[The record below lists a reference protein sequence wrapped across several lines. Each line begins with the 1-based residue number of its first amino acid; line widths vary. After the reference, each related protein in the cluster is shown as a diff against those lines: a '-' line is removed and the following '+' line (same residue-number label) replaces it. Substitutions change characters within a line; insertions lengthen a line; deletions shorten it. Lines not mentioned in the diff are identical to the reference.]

1 MKVTTGQNVNV
12 HYKGTLSDGTEFDN
26 SKSRGQTLSFEVG
39 SGQMIKG
46 FNDAIVGMTV
56 GETKSVT
63 LTPDMAYGFRNEQAV
78 QPVPKTAFPADF
90 DFTIGNTVQ
99 GNGPMGP
106 FLAKILDATDDA
118 VVLDMNHPLAGESLN
133 FEIELVS
140 VDSATASTSGGT
152 WTPKM
157 KKAELLEFARARG
170 LDVNTRTTKAQL
182 IAALQG

>member
-1 MKVTTGQNVNV
+1 MKVMNGQNVNV
-12 HYKGTLSDGTEFDN
+12 HYRGILSDGTEFDN
-26 SKSRGQTLSFEVG
+26 SKSRGQALSFEVG

-46 FNDAIVGMTV
+46 FNDAIVGMTP

-63 LTPDMAYGFRNEQAV
+63 LTPEQAYGFRNEQAV
-78 QPVPKTAFPADF
+78 QPVPRTAFPTDF

-106 FLAKILDATDDA
+106 FLAKILDTTDEA
-118 VVLDMNHPLAGESLN
+118 VVLDMNHPLAGESLS

-140 VDSATASTSGGT
+140 VNSATSGT
-152 WTPKM
+152 WTPQM

-182 IAALQG
+182 IAALEG

>member
-1 MKVTTGQNVNV
+1 MKVTTGHNVRV

-46 FNDAIVGMTV
+46 FNDAIIGMTV

-63 LTPDMAYGFRNEQAV
+63 ITPENAYGMRNEQAV

-106 FLAKILDATDDA
+106 FLAKILDATDEA

-140 VDSATASTSGGT
+140 AQPSAEATTGGT

>member
-1 MKVTTGQNVNV
+1 MKVTTGHNVRV

-46 FNDAIVGMTV
+46 FNDAIIGMTV

-63 LTPDMAYGFRNEQAV
+63 ITPENAYGMRNEQAV

-106 FLAKILDATDDA
+106 FLAKILDATDER
-118 VVLDMNHPLAGESLN
+118 LY
-133 FEIELVS
+133 
-140 VDSATASTSGGT
+140 
-152 WTPKM
+152 
-157 KKAELLEFARARG
+157 
-170 LDVNTRTTKAQL
+170 
-182 IAALQG
+182 

>member
-26 SKSRGQTLSFEVG
+26 SKVRGQTLGFEVG

-46 FNDAIVGMTV
+46 FNDAVIGMAI

-63 LTPDMAYGFRNEQAV
+63 LTPDQAYGFRNEEAV
-78 QPVPKTAFPADF
+78 QPVPRTAFPADF
-90 DFTIGNTVQ
+90 DFTVGNTVQ

-106 FLAKILDATDDA
+106 FLAKILDVTDEA
-118 VVLDMNHPLAGESLN
+118 VVLDMNHPLAGESLS

-140 VDSATASTSGGT
+140 VEGSTTSTSGGT

>member
-78 QPVPKTAFPADF
+78 QPVPKTAFPAGF

-140 VDSATASTSGGT
+140 VDGGT

-182 IAALQG
+182 IAALEG